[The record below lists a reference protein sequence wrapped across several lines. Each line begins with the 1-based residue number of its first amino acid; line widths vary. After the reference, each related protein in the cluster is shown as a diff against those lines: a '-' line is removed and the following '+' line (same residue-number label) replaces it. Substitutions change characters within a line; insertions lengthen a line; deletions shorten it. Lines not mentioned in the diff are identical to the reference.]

1 MTDAQA
7 PVDES
12 MTTTPLPPA
21 HNAHGALVKKLSAL
35 VVGMFA
41 FGFALV
47 PLYDLLCDITGLNGK
62 TGGKYE
68 YDAAALMPD
77 KSRLIQ
83 VSFVT
88 NANEGMPW
96 SFESEKG
103 GVRVHPGELK
113 AVNFIVRNPTDKVMV
128 GQAVPSLVPF
138 NAAQYF
144 HKTECF
150 CFESQILQPGEEMV
164 MPMRFIVDRD
174 LPKNVQSISLSYALY
189 DITERSDI
197 ALLSKELV
205 ESRAAANTNSKIDT
219 NDSTA
224 LEPSGNG

>member
-1 MTDAQA
+1 MSEHPPEQKTVTGTREPVAA
-7 PVDES
+7 PRS
-12 MTTTPLPPA
+12 A
-21 HNAHGALVKKLSAL
+21 HSALVLKLAAL
-35 VVGMFA
+35 VVGMFG

-77 KSRLIQ
+77 KTRLIQ
-83 VSFVT
+83 VSFLT
-88 NANEGMPW
+88 NTNEGMPW
-96 SFESEKG
+96 TFSSEKG

-128 GQAVPSLVPF
+128 GQAVPSVVPF
-138 NAAQYF
+138 SAAAYF

-150 CFESQILQPGEEMV
+150 CFESQVLQPGEELM
-164 MPMRFIVDRD
+164 MPMRFIVGRE

-189 DITERSDI
+189 DITERSDL
-197 ALLSKELV
+197 ALLTRNNV
-205 ESRAAANTNSKIDT
+205 ATDTISKIDT